1 MLTLYCVMLRS
12 SLKHFENLAAIA
24 GYPISTLTKLL
35 LVHYYVFIII
45 IVLLFFLA
53 PIWSVLLRFTI
64 FSFLQISKLIFR
76 E

>member
-24 GYPISTLTKLL
+24 GYPILTLTKLL

-45 IVLLFFLA
+45 IVFFFFSSDL
-53 PIWSVLLRFTI
+53 VRFITI
-64 FSFLQISKLIFR
+64 YYFFIFANF
-76 E
+76 

>member
-45 IVLLFFLA
+45 IVFFFLA
-53 PIWSVLLRFTI
+53 RIWSVLLRFTI